1 MDGEKK
7 KLRLSIGYL
16 ILGLWVVLLL
26 QQVLS
31 AYLRPNR
38 MPYSEFKTAVATGKV
53 EEVAIGQT
61 LIQGRTK
68 HDMAAPADGKP
79 EQPPADGRT
88 SLKAVSYTHLT
99 LPTN

>member
-1 MDGEKK
+1 MDGDGQQQKK

-26 QQVLS
+26 QQILA

-38 MPYSEFKTAVATGKV
+38 LPYSEFKTALASGKV
-53 EEVAIGQT
+53 EEVAVGQT

-68 HDMAAPADGKP
+68 HDAAPAGGGKP
-79 EQPPADGRT
+79 EQPAEDART
-88 SLKAVSYTHLT
+88 PLKDRNTFET
-99 LPTN
+99 